1 MDEKIRL
8 KELLRQLKQENLDSF
23 DELYLLTKKG
33 VYFAIYTIIKD
44 EEVVKDLMQ
53 ETYIEF
59 LNHKTKLKDDVD
71 VYAFLV
77 QIAKNK
83 TINYWN
89 KRKYESEF
97 VSNNYKDSSYSR
109 METIDTGLLKIIQ
122 STLNEN
128 EYMVF
133 TLKVLGE
140 YSFKEISKIKKIPIG
155 TCTWLYQEARK
166 KLIDKIGG
174 IN

>member
-1 MDEKIRL
+1 MDEKTRL
-8 KELLRQLKQENLDSF
+8 KELLKDLKNEKLDSF
-23 DELYLLTKKG
+23 DELYALTKKG
-33 VYFAIYTIIKD
+33 VYFAIYAIIKD

-59 LNHKTKLKDDVD
+59 LNHKDKLKDDVD
-71 VYAFLV
+71 VYGFLV
-77 QIAKNK
+77 QVAKNK

-97 VSNNYKDSSYSR
+97 VSNNYKESSYTK
-109 METIDTGLLKIIQ
+109 MENIDTGLLKTIQ
-122 STLNEN
+122 STLNEK

-166 KLIDKIGG
+166 KLQDKIGG